1 MKRYLTHAH
10 LVLPDRE
17 LRDAALLVEDGVIAE
32 IAPESGGAAP
42 EFDCGGAIVI
52 PGLVDLHCDALEKEI
67 APRPKVLFPLPFAI
81 AQIDRRNAMAGITT
95 PFHAISF
102 AHDEFGVRD
111 PVIAAQTVRALHAYR
126 GMVDNRVHCRYEITD
141 AISHAPLV
149 ELVRDRAMDLL
160 SLMDH
165 TPGQGQF
172 KSLEAY
178 QHYMVGA
185 YQVSAAQAQSM
196 AQAKIAAQAGAAERV
211 HVLVEMARANRLPL
225 ASHDDD
231 SVERIAALSAM
242 GARMSEFPINLETAT
257 AAHRAG
263 LATILG
269 APNVLR
275 GKSQS
280 GSMRAIDGIIA
291 GVADCLCSDYHPATL
306 VEALFRLPELAGLPL
321 HAAVRIGSANPAR
334 AAGLD
339 DRGQIAVGRRADLVA
354 VRRSPEVISVEVT
367 MVAGRVVL
375 DARGRRE

>member
-1 MKRYLTHAH
+1 MQRYLTHAH

-17 LRDAALLVEDGVIAE
+17 LRDAALLIEDGLIAA

-42 EFDCGGAIVI
+42 EFDCAGATVI

-67 APRPKVLFPLPFAI
+67 APRPKVLFPMPFAV

-111 PVIAAQTVRALHAYR
+111 PAIAAETVRALRAHR

-141 AISHAPLV
+141 ASSHAPLV
-149 ELVRDRAMDLL
+149 ELVREGAMDLL

-172 KSLEAY
+172 KSLDAY
-178 QHYMVGA
+178 ERYMVGA
-185 YQVSAAQAQSM
+185 YQVSVAQAQSM
-196 AQAKIAAQAGAAERV
+196 ANAKLAARTGAAERV
-211 HVLVEMARANRLPL
+211 HELVELARAAGIPL

-231 SVERIAALSAM
+231 SVERIAALTAM

-280 GSMRAIDGIIA
+280 GSMRALDGITA

-306 VEALFRLPELAGLPL
+306 IEALFRLPELAGLPL

-334 AAGLD
+334 AAGLA
-339 DRGQIAVGRRADLVA
+339 DRGEIAVGRRADLVA
-354 VRRSPEVISVEVT
+354 VRRAPEVVTVEATLVR
-367 MVAGRVVL
+367 GRVVL
-375 DARGRRE
+375 DARSRRG